1 MDKSVNSEEPIN
13 LDYLP
18 LEKLRELITAND
30 EKALN
35 YYSIDEGLLY
45 YATYR
50 EVITTVNGVQTERI
64 YEITENPPIS
74 YEAVTNMCNMPYNFL
89 FTLLQES
96 RNPDWV
102 MSVIDLLL
110 EDSRVVLMIQDQ
122 LNIVTY
128 TKVEKE
134 YHAQKTEVEHYKEVT
149 EQSGNET
156 NTYWEHTSTD
166 TSYDFPVGEPVVTT
180 TIITTYTNTANVYIK
195 EAHTWCIDFEQEAT
209 KVETITPGEEVITL
223 ENYENGE
230 VEGLRIYFSI
240 NKWRTRNNN

>member
-1 MDKSVNSEEPIN
+1 MDKSGNSEEPIN

-50 EVITTVNGVQTERI
+50 EVITTVNGEQTDRT

-74 YEAVTNMCNMPYNFL
+74 YETITNMCNMPFNYL

-96 RNPDWV
+96 KNPDWV
-102 MSVIDLLL
+102 MAVIDLLL
-110 EDSRVVLMIQDQ
+110 ENSKVVLMIQDQ
-122 LNIVTY
+122 LNVVTY

-134 YHAQKTEVEHYKEVT
+134 YHVQKTEVEHYKEI
-149 EQSGNET
+149 E
-156 NTYWEHTSTD
+156 EHLFQQT
-166 TSYDFPVGEPVVTT
+166 VQQ
-180 TIITTYTNTANVYIK
+180 YIK
-195 EAHTWCIDFEQEAT
+195 IVQVYLQEKKYKILDKT
-209 KVETITPGEEVITL
+209 QK
-223 ENYENGE
+223 
-230 VEGLRIYFSI
+230 
-240 NKWRTRNNN
+240 

>member
-1 MDKSVNSEEPIN
+1 MDKAGNSEGEID

-18 LEKLRELITAND
+18 LEKFRELIAAND
-30 EKALN
+30 ESALN
-35 YYSIDEGLLY
+35 YYSFENGLLY

-195 EAHTWCIDFEQEAT
+195 EAKTWCIDFEQEAT

-230 VEGLRIYFSI
+230 VEGLRIYFGI